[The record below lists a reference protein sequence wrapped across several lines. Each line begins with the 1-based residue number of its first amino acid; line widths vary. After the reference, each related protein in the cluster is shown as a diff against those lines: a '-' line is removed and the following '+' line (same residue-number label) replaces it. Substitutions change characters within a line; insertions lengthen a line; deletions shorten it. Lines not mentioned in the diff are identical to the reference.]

1 MNDKEIELIR
11 ESMHELRVFN
21 DRLLT
26 STQKLGQSLKTHR
39 LGEGEPLNC
48 NSVHADD
55 IRTSVMNVQHLT
67 KLSMIRMSFIDY
79 ELNPDFFSESEPYP
93 VNIYGKFLA
102 NKIALNATSKK
113 HKVKI
118 KLDKSPDNIKL
129 INAVTLIDI
138 LPFLILDNA
147 IKYSPNECD
156 VNVHFTAYLDE
167 IEVKVVSTG
176 PYVPHKELKRLVTK
190 GYRGSN
196 AKALTNIKGQGIG
209 LYFADSIAKLHDAR
223 MELSSSESTYCLN
236 GISYSDFTVTLRL
249 PVTEV

>member
-26 STQKLGQSLKTHR
+26 STQMLGQSLKTHR
-39 LGEGEPLNC
+39 LGEDEPLNC
-48 NSVHADD
+48 NPVHADA
-55 IRTSVMNVQHLT
+55 IRTSVMNLHHLA

-79 ELNPDFFSESEPYP
+79 ELNPDFFSESPPYP
-93 VNIYGKFLA
+93 VDIYGKFLS
-102 NKIALNATSKK
+102 NKIALNTTCKK

-118 KLDKSPDNIKL
+118 KLEKRPENIKL

-147 IKYSPNECD
+147 VKYSPNECD
-156 VNVHFTAYLDE
+156 VNVSFTVYPNE

-176 PYVPHKELKRLVTK
+176 PCVPYKELKRLVTK

-196 AKALTNIKGQGIG
+196 AKELTNIKGQGIG

-223 MELSSSESTYCLN
+223 MELSSSEPTYCLN
-236 GISYSDFTVTLRL
+236 GISYSEFTVTLRL
-249 PVTEV
+249 PFV